1 VLSSIKKIVKLPL
14 EQNREFLFGKKIR
27 WTQKSGKMQKSVTTA
42 TNHPRLKI
50 KMDFI
55 AKNLLKLFFPP
66 VSSMAQSETILSE
79 IRFSG
84 KKSEL
89 VLSLPFCQ
97 GLFLD
102 STSVT
107 YLNQGCQMAHFRTQN
122 PIWVNLGVSCNE
134 R

>member
-1 VLSSIKKIVKLPL
+1 MDPKIGENAEKCDDSNQPSKVKNKNGFYCEKSS
-14 EQNREFLFGKKIR
+14 EAF
-27 WTQKSGKMQKSVTTA
+27 S
-42 TNHPRLKI
+42 
-50 KMDFI
+50 
-55 AKNLLKLFFPP
+55 PP

-107 YLNQGCQMAHFRTQN
+107 YLNQGCQMAHFRTKN
-122 PIWVNLGVSCNE
+122 PIWINLGVSCNE